1 MPNGRILRG
10 RLDLTYGFS
19 SSVSVHDQSVYG
31 TANGFSGRAW
41 PGDSFTADAAAEYS
55 LTRHW
60 VLALDVVYQHNDS
73 TRVAGTMSPAS
84 MPMTGGAE
92 FAQQS
97 GSSYSLGFAPAIE
110 YNWTSRIGA
119 LLGVRV
125 IQIGRNTSATITPA
139 IGLNMV
145 F

>member
-1 MPNGRILRG
+1 M
-10 RLDLTYGFS
+10 
-19 SSVSVHDQSVYG
+19 
-31 TANGFSGRAW
+31 
-41 PGDSFTADAAAEYS
+41 
-55 LTRHW
+55 TR
-60 VLALDVVYQHNDS
+60 
-73 TRVAGTMSPAS
+73 
-84 MPMTGGAE
+84 GAE